1 MSSVSV
7 PVIRAR
13 KKKTFWRLLVSQ
25 WEWILMSVPLLI
37 YKFIFA
43 YVPLSGWIIAFQD
56 YKLGV
61 KGIFN
66 QAWVGLKHF
75 KFLFT
80 SARFARDVRNTL
92 AMSFMGLISGFVC
105 AIILALLIN
114 EVKKLRFKKIV
125 QNISYLPHFLS
136 WIIVAGLVSMAL
148 STEGGIIN
156 DVLMFLKIIDRPIL
170 FLANPD
176 YFWWIV
182 TLSNLWKEVGWS
194 TIIYL
199 VAMTAIDPT
208 LYEAA
213 IIDGANRYQKM
224 WHITLPGIKPT
235 IAILLIMSTG
245 YLLEAGF
252 EIQYFL
258 GNGLVVE
265 KSETIDIFVLRYGM
279 QMNNYSLSTVA
290 SILKTIVSIFLVT
303 VSNTVAGK
311 LGEEKL
317 I

>member
-1 MSSVSV
+1 
-7 PVIRAR
+7 
-13 KKKTFWRLLVSQ
+13 
-25 WEWILMSVPLLI
+25 
-37 YKFIFA
+37 
-43 YVPLSGWIIAFQD
+43 
-56 YKLGV
+56 
-61 KGIFN
+61 
-66 QAWVGLKHF
+66 
-75 KFLFT
+75 
-80 SARFARDVRNTL
+80 
-92 AMSFMGLISGFVC
+92 
-105 AIILALLIN
+105 
-114 EVKKLRFKKIV
+114 
-125 QNISYLPHFLS
+125 
-136 WIIVAGLVSMAL
+136 MAL

-156 DVLMFLKIIDRPIL
+156 EVLVALGFIEKPIL
-170 FLANPD
+170 FLANKN

-182 TLSNLWKEVGWS
+182 MFSNLWKEVGWS

-199 VAMTAIDPT
+199 AAMTAIDPT

-265 KSETIDIFVLRYGM
+265 MSETIDIFVLRYGM
-279 QMNNYSLSTVA
+279 QQGNYSLSTVA
-290 SILKTIVSIFLVT
+290 SILKTIVSIILVT
-303 VSNTVAGK
+303 ASNTVAGK

>member
-1 MSSVSV
+1 MASEAVM
-7 PVIRAR
+7 I
-13 KKKTFWRLLVSQ
+13 KKPKTFFQKVFLQ
-25 WEWILMSVPLLI
+25 WEWVLMSIPLLI
-37 YKFIFA
+37 YKFVFS
-43 YVPLSGWIIAFQD
+43 YVPLSGWIMAFQD
-56 YKLGV
+56 YKLGL
-61 KGIFN
+61 KGVFN
-66 QAWVGLKHF
+66 HPWVGFKHF
-75 KFLFT
+75 TFLFRN
-80 SARFARDVRNTL
+80 ARFLRDVRNTL
-92 AMSFMGLISGFVC
+92 AMSMMNLVSGFVC
-105 AIILALLIN
+105 AIVLALLIN
-114 EVKKLRFKKIV
+114 EVKNLPFKKVV

-136 WIIVAGLVSMAL
+136 WIIVAGLVSNAL
-148 STEGGIIN
+148 STNNGILN
-156 DVLMFLKIIDRPIL
+156 EVLMFLGVVDKPVL
-170 FLANPD
+170 FLGNPEN
-176 YFWWIV
+176 FWWIV
-182 TLSNLWKEVGWS
+182 MFSNLWKEVGWS

-199 VAMTAIDPT
+199 AAITAIDPT

-213 IIDGANRYQKM
+213 VIDGANRYQKM
-224 WHITLPGIKPT
+224 WHITIPGIKAT

-290 SILKTIVSIFLVT
+290 SILKTIVSIILVT
-303 VSNTVAGK
+303 ISNTVAGK

>member
-1 MSSVSV
+1 MSGTST
-7 PVIRAR
+7 IRINTQ
-13 KKKTFWRLLVSQ
+13 KTFQKKLLSQ
-25 WEWILMSVPLLI
+25 WELVLMSVPLLI
-37 YKFIFA
+37 YKFVFS
-43 YVPLSGWIIAFQD
+43 YVPLSGWLMAFQN
-56 YKLGV
+56 YKLGI
-61 KGIFN
+61 KSMFD
-66 QAWVGLKHF
+66 QEWVGLKHF
-75 KFLFT
+75 IYLFQ
-80 SARFARDVRNTL
+80 SARFLRDVRNTL
-92 AMSFMGLISGFVC
+92 AMSFLNLITGYVC
-105 AIILALLIN
+105 AIVLALLIN
-114 EVKKLRFKKIV
+114 EVRNLPFKKLV

-156 DVLMFLKIIDRPIL
+156 EVLLVLGVIDRPIL
-170 FLANPD
+170 FLANKN

-182 TLSNLWKEVGWS
+182 MFSNLWKEVGWS

-199 VAMTAIDPT
+199 AAMTAIDPT

-265 KSETIDIFVLRYGM
+265 MSETIDIFVLRYGM
-279 QMNNYSLSTVA
+279 QQGNYSLSTVA
-290 SILKTIVSIFLVT
+290 SILKTIVSIILVT
-303 VSNTVAGK
+303 ASNTVAGK

>member
-1 MSSVSV
+1 MSVTTTLL
-7 PVIRAR
+7 I
-13 KKKTFWRLLVSQ
+13 KKPKTFRQKLFSQ
-25 WEWILMSVPLLI
+25 WELVLMSVPLLI
-37 YKFIFA
+37 YKFVFS
-43 YVPLSGWIIAFQD
+43 YVPLSGWVMAFQN
-56 YKLGV
+56 YKLGI
-61 KGIFN
+61 KSMFN
-66 QAWVGLKHF
+66 QEWVGLKHF
-75 KFLFT
+75 KYLFE
-80 SARFARDVRNTL
+80 SARFLRDVRNTL
-92 AMSFMGLISGFVC
+92 AMSFLNLITGYVC
-105 AIILALLIN
+105 AIVLALLIN
-114 EVKKLRFKKIV
+114 EVKNLPFKKLV

-156 DVLMFLKIIDRPIL
+156 EVLVVLGIIDRPVL
-170 FLANPD
+170 FLANKN

-182 TLSNLWKEVGWS
+182 MFSNLWKEVGWS

-199 VAMTAIDPT
+199 AAMTAIDPT

-265 KSETIDIFVLRYGM
+265 MSETIDIFVLRYGM
-279 QMNNYSLSTVA
+279 QQGNYSLSTVA
-290 SILKTIVSIFLVT
+290 SILKTVVSIILVT
-303 VSNTVAGK
+303 ASNTVAGK

>member
-1 MSSVSV
+1 MPAISASVIT
-7 PVIRAR
+7 P
-13 KKKTFWRLLVSQ
+13 KKKRTFWQLLLSQ
-25 WEWILMSVPLLI
+25 WEWVLMSVPLLI
-37 YKFIFA
+37 YKFIFS
-43 YVPLSGWIIAFQD
+43 YIPLSGWLMAFQD
-56 YKLGV
+56 YKLGI
-61 KGIFN
+61 KSIFD
-66 QAWVGLKHF
+66 QSWVGLKHF
-75 KFLFT
+75 KFLFS

-92 AMSFMGLISGFVC
+92 AMSFMGLISGYVC
-105 AIILALLIN
+105 AILLALLIN
-114 EVKKLRFKKIV
+114 EVKNLPFKKIV

-148 STEGGIIN
+148 STESGIVN
-156 DVLMFLKIIDRPIL
+156 EVLLFLGVIDRPIL
-170 FLANPD
+170 FLANPN

-182 TLSNLWKEVGWS
+182 MFSNLWKEVGWS

-199 VAMTAIDPT
+199 AAMTAIDPT

-213 IIDGANRYQKM
+213 VIDGANRYQKM

-290 SILKTIVSIFLVT
+290 SILKTIVSIILVT
-303 VSNTVAGK
+303 ISNTIAGK

-317 I
+317 V

>member
-1 MSSVSV
+1 MAGITTLG
-7 PVIRAR
+7 IR
-13 KKKTFWRLLVSQ
+13 KQKTFGQKLFSQ
-25 WEWILMSVPLLI
+25 WELVLMSVPLLI
-37 YKFIFA
+37 YKFVFS
-43 YVPLSGWIIAFQD
+43 YVPLSGWLMAFQN
-56 YKLGV
+56 YKLGI
-61 KGIFN
+61 KSMFA
-66 QAWVGLKHF
+66 QEWVGLKHF
-75 KFLFT
+75 KYLFE
-80 SARFARDVRNTL
+80 SARFLRDVRNTL
-92 AMSFMGLISGFVC
+92 AMSFLNLITGYVC
-105 AIILALLIN
+105 AIVLALLIN
-114 EVKKLRFKKIV
+114 EVRNLPFKKLV

-156 DVLMFLKIIDRPIL
+156 EVLVALGLIEKPVL
-170 FLANPD
+170 FLANKD

-182 TLSNLWKEVGWS
+182 MFSNLWKEVGWS

-199 VAMTAIDPT
+199 AAMTAIDPT

-224 WHITLPGIKPT
+224 WHITMPGIKPT

-265 KSETIDIFVLRYGM
+265 MSETIDIFVLRYGM
-279 QMNNYSLSTVA
+279 QQGNYSLSTVA
-290 SILKTIVSIFLVT
+290 SILKTIVSIILVT
-303 VSNTVAGK
+303 ASNTVAGK

>member
-1 MSSVSV
+1 MSGFT
-7 PVIRAR
+7 PLAIR
-13 KKKTFWRLLVSQ
+13 KPKTFWQKLLSQ
-25 WEWILMSVPLLI
+25 WELVLMSVPLLF
-37 YKFIFA
+37 YKFIFS
-43 YVPLSGWIIAFQD
+43 YLPLTGWTMAFQN

-61 KGIFN
+61 RGIFN
-66 QAWVGLKHF
+66 QEWVGFKHF
-75 KFLFT
+75 QFLFS
-80 SARFARDVRNTL
+80 SARFLRDVRNTL
-92 AMSFMGLISGFVC
+92 AMSFMNLISGYIC
-105 AIILALLIN
+105 AVVLALLIN
-114 EVKKLRFKKIV
+114 EVRHLPFKKAV

-136 WIIVAGLVSMAL
+136 WIIVAGMVSMAL
-148 STEGGIIN
+148 STENGIIN
-156 DVLMFLKIIDRPIL
+156 EVLIALSFIDKPIL
-170 FLANPD
+170 FLANKD
-176 YFWWIV
+176 YFWQIV
-182 TLSNLWKEVGWS
+182 MFSNLWKEVGWS

-199 VAMTAIDPT
+199 AAMTAIDPS

-213 IIDGANRYQKM
+213 VIDGANRYHRM

-265 KSETIDIFVLRYGM
+265 MSETIDIFVLRYGM
-279 QMNNYSLSTVA
+279 QQGNYSLSTVA
-290 SILKTIVSIFLVT
+290 SILKTVVSVILVT